1 MTADHPI
8 GAEDDPDARC
18 RAGGPASHDVVMS
31 QIAHPTLVA
40 PNPVASDIE
49 MAAGAQDAPVPYHRI
64 ARVLPDH
71 RWWRPFAVLV
81 MAVLAYAG
89 MMLPILVGLVIAI
102 LVDPGVGDAVD
113 RVLGGTDMH
122 DPATFLVALGSIA
135 LLYPAVAFGVRVG
148 GRRSAGTLS
157 STAGGLRWLLLGR
170 SVGVALAVMVTLHAG
185 WVAWDLVVHGVAPT
199 LTWDHRSGALLAG
212 ALLLMPFQAAAEEYA
227 FRGLPQQLLGSWLR
241 NPWWGILLPIPLF
254 TLGHVYDWRGLIDVA
269 LFALAAG
276 ILTWRTG
283 GLEAAIGLHVVN
295 NSLIAVLGSVG
306 AVDLNATTFTAP
318 ELLTSVAAT
327 GLYTLLILRH
337 PTPVTGLQADVERPA
352 HTDRGLMRSARV
364 KHT

>member
-1 MTADHPI
+1 MTQIAPLHPT
-8 GAEDDPDARC
+8 P
-18 RAGGPASHDVVMS
+18 
-31 QIAHPTLVA
+31 AHPTLATPDPVA
-40 PNPVASDIE
+40 PNIEVA
-49 MAAGAQDAPVPYHRI
+49 APAQDGPVPYHRI
-64 ARVLPDH
+64 PRAMPNH
-71 RWWRPFAVLV
+71 RWWRPFAVLG

-89 MMLPILVGLVIAI
+89 MMIPILLGLVIAI
-102 LVDPGVGDAVD
+102 LADPDVGDGVD

-170 SVGVALAVMVTLHAG
+170 SVGVALAVIVTLHAG
-185 WVAWDLVVHGVAPT
+185 WVVWDLVVHGVAPT
-199 LTWDHRSGALLAG
+199 LTWDHRSGLLLAG
-212 ALLLMPFQAAAEEYA
+212 ALLVMPFQATAEEYA

-295 NSLIAVLGSVG
+295 NSLIAALGSVG
-306 AVDLNATTFTAP
+306 AADLNATTFTAP

-327 GLYTLLILRH
+327 GLYTLLILRN
-337 PTPVTGLQADVERPA
+337 PRATGSADKGVDGVHRP
-352 HTDRGLMRSARV
+352 RIARRPG
-364 KHT
+364 TQW